1 MIHKNVPPTGGKKL
15 FIEVMSCGGDPR
27 SCNLS
32 GPVPHMAT
40 MMLRCAWYARPDREH
55 VVDAL
60 ALVSFGGEQKGV
72 GGVGVGGVR
81 AKG

>member
-1 MIHKNVPPTGGKKL
+1 MCLPPVARSF
-15 FIEVMSCGGDPR
+15 FIEAMSCGGDPT

-40 MMLRCAWYARPDREH
+40 MMLRCAWCARPDREH